1 MPTEYGITLFDK
13 HSPPP
18 AHGSAVLLE
27 THAGNSFQSLIDAAL
42 TSRQPL
48 YINPRIDRGELPPRL
63 NNSAPDSA
71 SYEVLSFP
79 SLSAVIDDPPDRDV
93 LSALDTLVIENASQ
107 LSRFGPDLIEAALRF
122 LDLFEDGYLLCHTNI
137 RPEDELPAI
146 DVIRERSHV
155 VAEVT
160 TGLHGEEFYI
170 TKNQFGAQMDGP
182 VALSSETVSQPDA
195 TVTTA
200 GDNPFDFDIKL
211 GGGDQQ
217 LTEHAAQERRANTS
231 DNTADETAESSS
243 LPQRDEDT
251 ASREVSAAPS
261 RKPSKSRV
269 QDPNACGKALLDE
282 YDIRAKFD
290 VENLKWQTLQ
300 QLASDLDIAD
310 SGLTRD
316 ELESKA
322 KPVVGGI
329 LNGSQGVDTIEA
341 KLAAI
346 RDPVDIAALD
356 WESLV
361 YIAESL
367 GVTPTSDAR
376 PAYEQV
382 VADELFDESGTLET
396 QSEDPATPPTK
407 TSGEDS
413 FNVIDPDV
421 EDESLF

>member
-1 MPTEYGITLFDK
+1 MPTEYGIPAFDK

-18 AHGSAVLLE
+18 AHSSAVLLE
-27 THAGNSFQSLIDAAL
+27 THAGNSFQSLINVAL

-63 NNSAPDSA
+63 NNSAPDGA

-79 SLSAVIDDPPDRDV
+79 SLSAVIDNPPNQDV
-93 LSALDTLVIENASQ
+93 LSALDILVIENASQ

-122 LDLFEDGYLLCHTNI
+122 LDLFEDGYLLFHTNI
-137 RPEDELPAI
+137 RPEEEPSAI

-155 VAEVT
+155 IAEIT
-160 TGLHGEEFYI
+160 TSLHGEEFYI
-170 TKNQFGAQMDGP
+170 TKNQFGAPMDGP
-182 VALSSETVSQPDA
+182 VALSSAA
-195 TVTTA
+195 TSRPAATPTTA
-200 GDNPFDFDIKL
+200 GDNPFDFNVEL
-211 GGGDQQ
+211 GGDDQR
-217 LTEHAAQERRANTS
+217 LIEHFAQETESNIS
-231 DNTADETAESSS
+231 NNTAVETAESSS
-243 LPQRDEDT
+243 LPQRDKDT
-251 ASREVSAAPS
+251 TSREVSASSS

-269 QDPNACGKALLDE
+269 QDPNACGKALLDK
-282 YDIRAKFD
+282 YDVRAKFD

-300 QLASDLDIAD
+300 QLASDLDIAE

-316 ELESKA
+316 DLEAKA

-329 LNGSQGVDTIEA
+329 LNGTRGVDTIKA

-346 RDPVDIAALD
+346 RDPVDITALD

-367 GVTPTSDAR
+367 GVTPSSDAR

-396 QSEDPATPPTK
+396 QSEDPASPPTK
-407 TSGEDS
+407 TSGDS